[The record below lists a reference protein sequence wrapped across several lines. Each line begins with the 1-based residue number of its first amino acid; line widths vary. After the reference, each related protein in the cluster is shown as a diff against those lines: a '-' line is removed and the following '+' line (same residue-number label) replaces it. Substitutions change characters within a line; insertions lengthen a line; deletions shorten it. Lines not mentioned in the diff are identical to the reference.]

1 VQKVI
6 LWWLRRHTPARDC
19 HLWTLDNGF
28 KQTLSEFLPLFLQKE
43 SGFQGKA
50 LRISTGEKAF
60 CTLFTDERL
69 KKVDKN
75 FKLSNALRLIYE
87 SFAQTFP
94 KVCGVRGKIPN
105 PHSFSDD

>member
-1 VQKVI
+1 
-6 LWWLRRHTPARDC
+6 
-19 HLWTLDNGF
+19 
-28 KQTLSEFLPLFLQKE
+28 LPLFLQKE

-75 FKLSNALRLIYE
+75 FKLSSTLCSITRVQMAKALCRVWDSVPQNDFAIALLFVSLNNAMSRL
-87 SFAQTFP
+87 
-94 KVCGVRGKIPN
+94 N
-105 PHSFSDD
+105 PACDTITI